1 MEKKRHI
8 YLGTEHYDDA
18 CVSLLVLLTNNA
30 IFLFVL
36 QVINRDEVTLH
47 HGHIAAVLAG
57 DDAGLPVQSHL
68 VVVLH
73 RGVLLVG
80 DLQGALG
87 NIVDLTRTDG

>member
-1 MEKKRHI
+1 MDKSHI

-18 CVSLLVLLTNNA
+18 FVSLLVLLTNNA

-47 HGHIAAVLAG
+47 HGYIAAVLAG
-57 DDAGLPVQSHL
+57 DDAGLPIQSHL

-73 RGVLLVG
+73 
-80 DLQGALG
+80 
-87 NIVDLTRTDG
+87 